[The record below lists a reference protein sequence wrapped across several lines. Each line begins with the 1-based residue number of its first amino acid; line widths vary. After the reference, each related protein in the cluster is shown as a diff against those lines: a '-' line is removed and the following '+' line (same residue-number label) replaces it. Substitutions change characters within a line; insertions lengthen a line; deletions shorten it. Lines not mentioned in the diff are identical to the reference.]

1 MIRSLK
7 LLAQETQPQAG
18 VDIERAF
25 ELCTEITRDHSKSF
39 YFSTSFLPAEKR
51 KAIRA
56 FYAFCRTTDDTV
68 DVLAQSDAEAR
79 PHLDAWRRAAR
90 LTCVEQD
97 NPVLA
102 AWTLTRDA
110 CDVPQ
115 RYVEELI
122 DGCEMDLSIKRYE
135 TWEQLQHYCY
145 CVASTVGLISMH
157 IIGVMNDDEILMQRS
172 RQPAIALGIAL
183 QLTNILRDVGE
194 DLGRNRIYLPQED
207 LRRFGVSEDDLR
219 ASVVTDRFRA
229 LMQFEIERAR
239 GLYEESMP
247 AIGNLKPD
255 GRVAVGAAIMLYRGI
270 LDKIV
275 ENDYDV
281 FSKRAY
287 VSTAEKL
294 ARMPAIVWQVK
305 RMKPDLI

>member
-7 LLAQETQPQAG
+7 LLTQETQPQTG

-39 YFSTSFLPAEKR
+39 YFSTGFLPAEKR

-90 LTCVEQD
+90 LACAEQH

-102 AWTLTRDA
+102 AWSLTRDA
-110 CDVPQ
+110 YDVPQ
-115 RYVEELI
+115 RYIEELI
-122 DGCEMDLSIKRYE
+122 DGCEMDLSVKRYE
-135 TWEQLQHYCY
+135 TWEQLQRYCY
-145 CVASTVGLISMH
+145 CVASTVGLVSMH
-157 IIGVMNDDEILMQRS
+157 IIGVNNDDDSLLHHS

-207 LRRFGVSEDDLR
+207 LCRFGVSEDDLH
-219 ASVVTDRFRA
+219 AGVVTDRFRA
-229 LMQFEIERAR
+229 LMKFEVERTHA
-239 GLYEESMP
+239 LYEESMP

-255 GRVAVGAAIMLYRGI
+255 GRVAVGAALMLYRGI

-275 ENDYDV
+275 ANDYDV
-281 FSKRAY
+281 FNKRAY
-287 VSTAEKL
+287 VGTAEKL
-294 ARMPAIVWQVK
+294 QRMPAIVWKVK
-305 RMKPDLI
+305 RMQPEW

>member
-7 LLAQETQPQAG
+7 LLTQETQPQTG
-18 VDIERAF
+18 IDIERAF

-39 YFSTSFLPAEKR
+39 YFSTGFLPAEKR

-79 PHLDAWRRAAR
+79 PQLDAWRRAAR
-90 LTCVEQD
+90 LNCAEQD

-102 AWTLTRDA
+102 AWSLTRDA
-110 CDVPQ
+110 YDVPQ
-115 RYVEELI
+115 RFVEELI
-122 DGCEMDLSIKRYE
+122 DGCEMDLTVNRYE
-135 TWEQLQHYCY
+135 TWEQLQRYCY

-157 IIGVMNDDEILMQRS
+157 IIGVKDDDEVLLHRS

-207 LRRFGVSEDDLR
+207 LRRFDVSEDDLR
-219 ASVVTDRFRA
+219 AGAVTDRFRA
-229 LMQFEIERAR
+229 LMKFEIERAHA
-239 GLYEESMP
+239 LYDNSLA

-255 GRVAVGAAIMLYRGI
+255 GRVAVGAAIMLYCGI

-275 ENDYDV
+275 ANDYDV
-281 FSKRAY
+281 FNKRAY
-287 VSTAEKL
+287 VGTSEKL
-294 ARMPAIVWQVK
+294 WRMPAIIWKVN
-305 RMKPDLI
+305 RMKPDG